1 MKIIK
6 KLYHFLIVRPCRWYI
21 HLFKGRRW
29 YVKLFSG
36 MMTFLVVTVLYFGM
50 VDFNFLGLFGKS
62 PGFYE
67 ILNPPRNAASEIYS
81 ADGKQIGKYYNE
93 NRSPVEYEDVNPVF
107 WDALV
112 DTEDERFYRHK
123 GIDFRGILGAVKD
136 AVMRRKPRGASTI
149 TQQLAKNLF
158 RMRTHNST
166 GLLGNIPGLR
176 ILIIKSKEWIIA
188 TKLEMVYDK
197 KEILTMYANTVDFG
211 SNSFGIKT
219 ACKTYFN
226 ITPQELT
233 VDQSAVLVGMLKAT
247 SYYNPVLNPKN
258 SEMRRNVVMTLMV
271 RQGHLSM
278 EEYQRLASKPT
289 KLSFSV
295 ETATNNKY
303 AYFKDAVENSLEK
316 WCHDTGYDLYTS
328 GLKIY
333 TTIDTRMQTV
343 AEDEVHRQMKDT
355 QAKFDASWGNQVPWR
370 DEKGNIVPNFIENI
384 AKKLPVYEYLHERY
398 HGNADSIDFYL
409 NKPHRVQLFD
419 YSKGMFETEMS
430 TLDSIRYMV
439 KFLHT
444 GFIAM
449 EPQTGAVLAWVGD
462 VDYNIWKYDKVTAMR
477 QPGSTFKMFV
487 YTEAMNQGLTPC
499 DKRRDEAVSIPV
511 YDEKT
516 HTEKYWT
523 PMNASKRFSGDS
535 ITLKQAFARS
545 TNSVAVRL
553 GMEMGLKNIIRTAHD
568 MGIKSNLDTHPST
581 ILGASDVNLLE
592 MVNAYSTIANDGKVH
607 EPVLVTRI
615 EDGDGNLVYEGPQD
629 ATRAIPYKT
638 AYLMQQ
644 MLMAGVKEGTS
655 RSLNYYI
662 GPYFSRL
669 DCGGKTGTSNNNSD
683 GWFIAVTPKLVCGAW
698 VGGEYR
704 NIHFASGALGQGAR
718 TALPIC
724 GRFLIGVLSKSEFA
738 NYVSHFMIPGGEDIN
753 TDLINCNNR
762 PAYVP
767 VRAVSDTLDEQAAP
781 EWDDYGAPV
790 PVPADPPTY
799 EEDPYSPPP
808 AENVYEL

>member
-1 MKIIK
+1 MLKVFK
-6 KLYHFLIVRPCRWYI
+6 WLWNVLFVKPFRWYI
-21 HLFKGRRW
+21 HLFKGRKW
-29 YVKLFSG
+29 YIKLLSG
-36 MMTFLVVTVLYFGM
+36 LMSFIVLTIIYFGM
-50 VDFNFLGLFGKS
+50 VDINFLGLFGKS

-67 ILNPPRNAASEIYS
+67 ILNPPRNVASEIFS
-81 ADGKQIGKYYNE
+81 ADGKLIGKYYNE
-93 NRSPVEYEDVNPVF
+93 NRSPVKYEDVNPVF
-107 WDALV
+107 WDALI
-112 DTEDERFYRHK
+112 DTEDERFFLHK
-123 GIDFRGILGAVKD
+123 GIDFKGILGAMKD

-166 GLLGNIPGLR
+166 GLLGEIPGLR
-176 ILIIKSKEWIIA
+176 MLIIKSKEWIIA

-247 SYYNPVLNPKN
+247 SFYNPVLNPGN
-258 SEMRRNVVMTLMV
+258 SEKRRNVVMTLMV
-271 RQGHLSM
+271 KHGHLSM
-278 EEYQRLASKPT
+278 EEYQSLAAKPT

-303 AYFKDAVENSLEK
+303 AYFKDAVEHSLEK
-316 WCHDTGYDLYTS
+316 WCHDSGYDLYTS

-343 AEDEVHRQMKDT
+343 AEDEVHRQMKET
-355 QAKFDASWGNQVPWR
+355 QAKFDASWGNQPPWR
-370 DEKGNIVPNFIENI
+370 DEKGNVMKDFIEKT
-384 AKKLPVYEYLHERY
+384 AQKLPVYDYLHERY
-398 HGNADSIDFYL
+398 HGNEDSINYYL
-409 NKPHRVQLFD
+409 NLPHRVQLFD
-419 YSKGMFETEMS
+419 YNKGMYETEMS
-430 TLDSIRYMV
+430 TLDSLRHMV

-499 DKRRDEAVSIPV
+499 DKRRDEAVSIPI
-511 YDEKT
+511 YDEKD
-516 HTEKYWT
+516 HTQKYWT
-523 PMNASKRFSGDS
+523 PTNASKRFSGDS

-553 GMEMGLKNIIRTAHD
+553 GLELGLKNIVRTAHD
-568 MGIKSNLDTHPST
+568 MGIKSKLDTHPST

-592 MVNAYSTIANDGKVH
+592 MVNAYCTVANDGKVH

-615 EDGDGNLVYEGPQD
+615 EDSDGNVVYEGPQD
-629 ATRAIPYKT
+629 AVRAITYKT

-644 MLMAGVKEGTS
+644 MLMAGVSEGTS

-738 NYVSHFMIPGGEDIN
+738 NYVSRFVIPGGENIN
-753 TDLINCNNR
+753 TDLLNCNNK
-762 PAYVP
+762 PSYAP
-767 VRAVSDTLDEQAAP
+767 SSNESDTLDEQTIP
-781 EWDDYGAPV
+781 DFDVY
-790 PVPADPPTY
+790 DPPPPVESSPY
-799 EEDPYSPPP
+799 ESDPYPPTSPD
-808 AENVYEL
+808 NMYDF